1 MKMRN
6 IITLLTST
14 ILLIVA
20 FLHNKQI
27 DSDIYT
33 KSIYIP
39 IEMLLAAVT
48 IILILIGAFSVVL
61 DLIKKNWKNLWIT
74 VVVLFISIIL
84 FIIAMQIDAP
94 TLIYMT

>member
-6 IITLLTST
+6 IITLFISS

-20 FLHNKQI
+20 ILHNKQI
-27 DSDIYT
+27 DLDIYT
-33 KSIYIP
+33 KSIYIQ
-39 IEMLLAAVT
+39 IEMLLEAVT

-74 VVVLFISIIL
+74 VLILFISIIL
-84 FIIAMQIDAP
+84 FISAMQIDAP
-94 TLIYMT
+94 TLMYMT